1 MKTIK
6 NYEEFGSSKSM
17 ISKAQN
23 VLDQTIF
30 KRGCC
35 KKKKKKKNF
44 LPNFHLGLMEC
55 SHLLQNLELAL
66 YSKLSDKKA
75 N

>member
-1 MKTIK
+1 MKTIT

-35 KKKKKKKNF
+35 KKKKKKKTFCQIFIWDLWNV
-44 LPNFHLGLMEC
+44 PI
-55 SHLLQNLELAL
+55 S
-66 YSKLSDKKA
+66 YKI
-75 N
+75 